1 MDRCVAKPP
10 CKSVNYHKDWQTCQL
25 VDYDITD
32 GKDYVT
38 KQGWM
43 HYDTGRSRLT
53 RIVDKTQN
61 YCLTIYSSNPCNP
74 GSSWYYVKYRS
85 MTHAHCQGIEAYW
98 DFDRSTGV
106 VLHYCSGKILHWS
119 GKYIIANQL
128 SGWPYHVNS
137 YYETYMWRVTSS

>member
-1 MDRCVAKPP
+1 MKYFRDLLYLLFHCQCVLTHNILRLSDERSAKFILRHDGKVPSLQPYLAFNATCVEICMDRCVAKPP

-53 RIVDKTQN
+53 RIVDNTQN
-61 YCLTIYSSNPCNP
+61 FCLTIYSSNPCNP
-74 GSSWYYVKYRS
+74 VV
-85 MTHAHCQGIEAYW
+85 GITSNS
-98 DFDRSTGV
+98 DR
-106 VLHYCSGKILHWS
+106 
-119 GKYIIANQL
+119 
-128 SGWPYHVNS
+128 
-137 YYETYMWRVTSS
+137 